1 MTIDP
6 RTYSTQF
13 GVVSGGQQ
21 SDPDPL
27 KSCGMKF
34 FNPSYHGPN
43 IDPTDM
49 PFCSPP
55 TIAGQPFT
63 EMYYRPPDPGTIITY
78 KRLALGE
85 GQTGIPDGAYGGG
98 INGTGQTV
106 AGNIGLY
113 QLIRRVQRFT
123 TGIQVKPRVV
133 EKMVD
138 GALVRE
144 KQEKGQ
150 DWMHNMTQGIAPHA
164 AWNPIAGQFL
174 QEMKNIETALQSFA
188 QIPNAGA
195 LAQLPGSIMNL
206 GSLLKGLTN
215 RQKSKATQNMPPLVA
230 QGFESMVNLMS
241 DTETSGMTMTG
252 GRINPEVFTENMIE
266 LLSQV
271 TNISDLV
278 DVMFRL
284 HYDESIRGLEEY
296 AKSADTGLTA
306 NTNIVIAG
314 EDEEEVSYLTLNKSV
329 GESIVYFTEGY
340 SINVGSQT
348 HIVISAEQ
356 DSGEIT
362 VFPKIEDEFVNER
375 VRVYLPVAEIEV
387 EGPYGPMTMDID
399 MNGNMKPNKNSAQA
413 LQQAMQALQSIMSL
427 CQSASQG
434 KSLFG
439 DAAGIMGQL
448 FNRIPNNGAREMLQ
462 NVANNTDIKKTA
474 AIISRTL
481 KSNHPFRF

>member
-1 MTIDP
+1 MSNDP
-6 RTYSTQF
+6 RTHSIQF
-13 GVVSGGQQ
+13 NIVSGGQQ
-21 SDPDPL
+21 SDPDPN
-27 KSCGMKF
+27 KSGGFRSFCPPFHGTNINPTEMA
-34 FNPSYHGPN
+34 FN
-43 IDPTDM
+43 T
-49 PFCSPP
+49 PP
-55 TIAGQPFT
+55 TIAAQAFT
-63 EMYYRPPDPGTIITY
+63 EMYSRPPDPGTLVCGAAT
-78 KRLALGE
+78 ALGE
-85 GQTGIPDGAYGGG
+85 RQSFVPTGAYGGG
-98 INGTGQTV
+98 INGTGTNV
-106 AGNIGLY
+106 AGNSGLY
-113 QLIRRVQRFT
+113 KLIQLVQALT
-123 TGIQVKPRVV
+123 TGIQVKPQIV

-144 KQEKGQ
+144 MKEKGQ
-150 DWMHNMTQGIAPHA
+150 DWTHNMTQGIAPHA

-188 QIPNAGA
+188 QMPNAGA

-215 RQKSKATQNMPPLVA
+215 KQKSKATQNMPPLVA
-230 QGFESMVNLMS
+230 QGFESMLNLTS
-241 DTETSGMTMTG
+241 DSETSGMTMTG
-252 GRINPEVFTENMIE
+252 GRINPEVFTENMID

-284 HYDESIRGLEEY
+284 QYDESIRGLEEY

-306 NTNIVIAG
+306 NTNVVIAG
-314 EDEEEVSYLTLNKSV
+314 EDEEEVSYLKLNRSV
-329 GESIVYFTEGY
+329 GESIIYFTEGY

-356 DSGEIT
+356 DSREIT
-362 VFPKIEDEFVNER
+362 VFPKIEDEFINER
-375 VRVYLPVAEIEV
+375 VRVYLPVSEIEV
-387 EGPYGPMTMDID
+387 DGPYGPMTMDID
-399 MNGNMKPNKNSAQA
+399 MNGNMKPNKISAQSLQKAIQA
-413 LQQAMQALQSIMSL
+413 LQGIMSL

-448 FNRIPNNGAREMLQ
+448 FNRIPNNGAREVLQ

>member
-6 RTYSTQF
+6 RAHSTQF

-21 SDPDPL
+21 SDPDPN
-27 KSCGMKF
+27 KSKAFKF

-49 PFCSPP
+49 PFNTPP

-63 EMYYRPPDPGTIITY
+63 EMLYGPPEPGTVVKY
-78 KRLALGE
+78 ERVSLGE
-85 GQTGIPDGAYGGG
+85 GQTGIPTGAYGGG

-113 QLIRRVQRFT
+113 QLIQQVQGLT
-123 TGIQVKPRVV
+123 TDKQVKPRVV
-133 EKMVD
+133 EKTVD
-138 GALVRE
+138 GALVRPI
-144 KQEKGQ
+144 QNKGQ
-150 DWMHNMTQGIAPHA
+150 NWMHSMTQGIAPHA

-230 QGFESMVNLMS
+230 QGFESMINLMS
-241 DTETSGMTMTG
+241 DAETSGMTMTG

-284 HYDESIRGLEEY
+284 QYDESIRGLEEY

-306 NTNIVIAG
+306 NTNVVIAG

-356 DSGEIT
+356 DSREIT

-413 LQQAMQALQSIMSL
+413 LQQAMQALQGILKL
-427 CQSASQG
+427 CPTAKNG
-434 KSLFG
+434 EFLFG
-439 DAAGIMGQL
+439 NAAGIMSQL
-448 FNRIPNNGAREMLQ
+448 FNRIPNTKVRAMLQ
-462 NVANNTDIKKTA
+462 NIASSTDLKGTG
-474 AIISRTL
+474 RTIENLAKHINPL
-481 KSNHPFRF
+481 KQ

>member
-6 RTYSTQF
+6 RAHSTQF
-13 GVVSGGQQ
+13 LVSSGGHKGK
-21 SDPDPL
+21 PDPN
-27 KSCGMKF
+27 KSGGVQC

-49 PFCSPP
+49 PFNTPP
-55 TIAGQPFT
+55 TLPFGPFT
-63 EMYYRPPDPGTIITY
+63 EMVCGPPEPGTVLTGT
-78 KRLALGE
+78 RNALGE
-85 GQTGIPDGAYGGG
+85 GQSLIVNGAYGGG

-113 QLIRRVQRFT
+113 QLIQRVQGLT
-123 TGIQVKPRVV
+123 TDKQVKPRVV
-133 EKMVD
+133 EKTVD
-138 GALVRE
+138 GAVVRPPE
-144 KQEKGQ
+144 EKGQ

-174 QEMKNIETALQSFA
+174 QEMKNIETALQSFT

-284 HYDESIRGLEEY
+284 QYDESIRGLEEY

-306 NTNIVIAG
+306 STNQIVE
-314 EDEEEVSYLTLNKSV
+314 EDEEEEVSYLTLNKSV
-329 GESIVYFTEGY
+329 GESIIYFTEGY

-356 DSGEIT
+356 DSREIT
-362 VFPKIEDEFVNER
+362 VFPKIENEFVNER

-427 CQSASQG
+427 CQSGSNG

-439 DAAGIMGQL
+439 DAGAIMGQL
-448 FNRIPNNGAREMLQ
+448 FNRIPNNGARQVLQ
-462 NVANNTDIKKTA
+462 TVASLTKITGETHSKNTKGA
-474 AIISRTL
+474 F
-481 KSNHPFRF
+481 PF